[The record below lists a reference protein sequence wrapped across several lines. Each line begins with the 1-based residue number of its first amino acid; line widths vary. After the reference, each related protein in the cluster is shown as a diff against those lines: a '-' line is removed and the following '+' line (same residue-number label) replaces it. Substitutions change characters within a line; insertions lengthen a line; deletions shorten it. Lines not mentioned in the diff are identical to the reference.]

1 MPMNHHHQR
10 TQHARVAVIDVG
22 TSAIRLEI
30 VEVSPETGYRVLDE
44 EREMVRLGRGLSRK
58 GRIAEEAMESALDAI
73 GRMKAIAEGFGVS
86 RIRAVATSAVR
97 EATNRLVFCREATRR
112 HGVSIEVLSGE
123 EEAGAA
129 FASAACHF
137 DLSAPSVVIDVGG
150 GSLEIAFGSSGIARS
165 LVSLPL
171 GAVTLTDEHARSDPL
186 RAEHRKA
193 MEEAIAETLERCLP
207 ETPFTPETVVAS
219 GGTVNALARMALA
232 EGQACAASI
241 HGHVLSRGSIERILE
256 RLVSAPLEERRRMP
270 GLNPARADIIVA
282 GALILAGVS
291 RRISCSEITV
301 NERGIRGGIIT
312 SMIAEIRGPML
323 VGVADQLA
331 SVRALA
337 RKCGSPETHC
347 EHVARLSTRMLDD
360 LAPRLDL
367 PHGSRRILHAAA
379 LLHEVGRFIGYPKH
393 HKHAYHLILHGDLK
407 GFSAR
412 EVELI
417 ANVARYHRGSAPKKS
432 HPNYDRLGRSERR
445 VVKVLGAILRFAN
458 ALDRAHAQS
467 VETIRCSRRGRRLQ
481 LIVEAGSP
489 PIAEIAEAERAVDIL
504 EEAIGFQVD
513 LDTNEAKSL
522 SAVLPRR
529 KLVLAAR

>member
-1 MPMNHHHQR
+1 MNHHLQR

-30 VEVSPETGYRVLDE
+30 AEVDPATGYRVLDE
-44 EREMVRLGRGLSRK
+44 EREIVRLGRGLSRK
-58 GRIAEEAMESALDAI
+58 GRLAEEPMESALEAI
-73 GRMKAIAEGFGVS
+73 GRMKSIAEGFGVC

-97 EATNRLVFCREATRR
+97 EAANRLLFCREAARR
-112 HGVSIEVLSGE
+112 HGVKIEVLPGE

-171 GAVTLTDEHARSDPL
+171 GAVTLTDEHSRSDPL
-186 RAEHRKA
+186 RCEDRKA
-193 MEEAIAETLERCLP
+193 MEEAIAERLERCLP
-207 ETPFTPETVVAS
+207 KAPFAPETAFAS
-219 GGTVNALARMALA
+219 GGTVNTLARMALVD
-232 EGQACAASI
+232 GQAGAPSV
-241 HGHVLSRGSIERILE
+241 HGHVLSRASIERILE
-256 RLVSAPLEERRRMP
+256 RLVAAPLEERRRMP

-291 RRISCSEITV
+291 RRLSCSEIIV

-312 SMIAEIRGPML
+312 SMIAEIRGPTL
-323 VGVADQLA
+323 LAAADRLA

-347 EHVARLSTRMLDD
+347 EHVARLSTRLLDD
-360 LAPRLDL
+360 LAHRLDL
-367 PHGSRRILHAAA
+367 PRGSRRILHAAA
-379 LLHEVGRFIGYPKH
+379 LLHEVGRFIGYAKH

-432 HPNYDRLGRSERR
+432 HANYDRLGRSDRKL
-445 VVKVLGAILRFAN
+445 VKVLGAILRFAD

-467 VETIRCSRRGRRLQ
+467 IEAVRCSKRGRTLQ

-489 PIAEIAEAERAVDIL
+489 PLAEIAEAERSVDIL

-513 LDTNEAKSL
+513 LETNEVKSL
-522 SAVLPRR
+522 SAVESRR
-529 KLVLAAR
+529 KLLLATT